1 MSRLMLVPIAVSL
14 AAGAVLLGTGDQ
26 MSGTPAGDMTQP
38 RQVQVEIVRSGN

>member
-26 MSGTPAGDMTQP
+26 TSSTPAGDRAEQ
-38 RQVQVEIVRSGN
+38 RQVQVDIVRSGN